1 MSESL
6 HTADGRT
13 VLRMER
19 RLSHPPEKVWRAL
32 TEPAHISEWFPSD
45 MEMDLRHGGTIRFVF
60 RAGEGPTMEGAIKEL
75 DPPKV
80 FAYTWGEELLR
91 WELHPDGDGTL
102 LVLEHSF
109 ADHYGAADFAAGWHT
124 CINALAALLASRPVP
139 LDADP
144 FQIHQLHEQYVHVLG
159 LDQGTVGTTADGW
172 VVRFERQL
180 TGTVEAAWAA
190 LVGGHAPAAGDPAP
204 AAATVA
210 GVPALAVTVA
220 EPPTLLEYAWGGPGG
235 EAGPAGLVRWEL
247 AKGTWH
253 GARLVLTQTGP
264 AGRTAERATALAAWA
279 THVDHLAKRL
289 LAGQA
294 AEPPAAK

>member
-6 HTADGRT
+6 HTVDGRT

-32 TEPAHISEWFPSD
+32 TEPAHISRWFPSD
-45 MEMDLRHGGTIRFVF
+45 MEMDLRQGGTIRFVF

-139 LDADP
+139 LDDDP

-159 LDQGTVGTTADGW
+159 LDQGTVRTTADGW

-180 TGTVEAAWAA
+180 AGPVEAAWAA
-190 LVGGHAPAAGDPAP
+190 LVGGQAPAAGDPAP

-210 GVPALAVTVA
+210 GVPALAVTAA
-220 EPPTLLEYAWGGPGG
+220 EPPRLLEYAWGGPGG
-235 EAGPAGLVRWEL
+235 AGPTGLVRWEL

-264 AGRTAERATALAAWA
+264 AGRTAERDAALAAWA
-279 THVDHLAKRL
+279 THVDQLAERL

-294 AEPPAAK
+294 AGPPAAK